1 MIISYLKDEDNGVN
15 NKYLILT
22 AMYRYG
28 MLSMEDKPS
37 FDQIKDLLTTINPHT
52 TFPGSKLIV
61 KKALRDN
68 FGITK
73 LEEIKPV
80 LDELIHYAL
89 ADGVVYSALIDIYLH
104 APEQFASMSRE
115 KAAVYFS
122 ADEKLKRYFK
132 PFAPLWKKFQL
143 TEDPSASQK
152 KIKTSILEFFQKD
165 NDGERQNLSGLFKK
179 NKCWLSLT
187 KGRSMAGFNLSRIIS
202 ILSDATM
209 VGFLPEKEAEELLN
223 HYGTVTEALFDNW
236 QTFLSSA
243 VFGKQLMSA
252 VSGNFILDSTSY
264 VESCYKLAAHKGK
277 LLELSGLW
285 RGSDMTS
292 FCSCISEEYG
302 VSLEGSEAHTG
313 ESEPR
318 FAFSQSKILPVLR
331 KYGVSYLL
339 DQEMCELA
347 YTVPVSDTSS
357 GNFYDMEALAKKKK
371 FRHGPDEI
379 PFMAH
384 SRLLVTD
391 RFIRLFEKK
400 LFGSKLHVLPW
411 TQKLQFSYELT
422 KLDLI
427 AFKVN
432 DMTMF
437 HLPRNYKKAGISKKE
452 DVYLDKDKVLEYY
465 SEDIK
470 NAISAFSELNRML
483 GNKAYS

>member
-1 MIISYLKDEDNGVN
+1 MN

-28 MLSMEDKPS
+28 ILHMEDKPS
-37 FDQIKDLLTTINPHT
+37 LDQIKDLLTTINPHT

-61 KKALRDN
+61 KKALSDN

-73 LEEIKPV
+73 QEEIAPV
-80 LDELIHYAL
+80 LAELIRYAL
-89 ADGVVYSALIDIYLH
+89 ADGVIYSALIDIYLH
-104 APEQFASMSRE
+104 APEQFASISRE

-122 ADEKLKRYFK
+122 ADEKLKGYIK
-132 PFAPLWKKFQL
+132 PFAPMWEQFTL
-143 TEDPSASQK
+143 TEDPNENK
-152 KIKTSILEFFQKD
+152 EKIKTSILEFFHQE
-165 NDGERQNLSGLFKK
+165 NDGERQSLSKLFKK
-179 NKCWLSLT
+179 NQCWLSLT

-202 ILSDATM
+202 ILSDAAM
-209 VGFLPEKEAEELLN
+209 VGFLTEKEAEDLLN
-223 HYGTVTEALFDNW
+223 HYGTVIEALFDNW

-252 VSGNFILDSTSY
+252 VSGSFILDSTSY

-277 LLELSGLW
+277 LLEISGLW
-285 RGSDMTS
+285 PESDMTS
-292 FCSCISEEYG
+292 FCRCISEEYG
-302 VSLEGSEAHTG
+302 VGLDESESYTG

-339 DQEMCELA
+339 DQEVCELS
-347 YTVPVSDTSS
+347 YTVPVSDTNS
-357 GNFYDMEALAKKKK
+357 GYFYDMEALANKKK
-371 FRHGPDEI
+371 FQHGPEEI
-379 PFMAH
+379 PFIAH

-411 TQKLQFSYELT
+411 TQTLQFSYDLT
-422 KLDLI
+422 KLDAI

-432 DMTMF
+432 GMTMF
-437 HLPRNYKKAGISKKE
+437 NMPRNYKKAGISKKD
-452 DVYLDKDKVLEYY
+452 DVFLEKDKVLEYY

-470 NAISAFSELNRML
+470 NAISAFTELNRVL
-483 GNKAYS
+483 GNKAYT